1 MGTLNYR
8 VIDNFLEKED
18 FYKFQEEIFN
28 TNTIPW
34 FYRSSQIE
42 ESTEDLNDI
51 GYFTLSFFKHI
62 SNDFTNLNY
71 YLFKIYEKLNCKALI
86 QTRANLTLINNNN
99 KKMYFHTD
107 YKFKCNTAIFYMN
120 TNNGATILDRNE
132 KIKIDSV
139 ENRMLMF
146 DSQIEHCALI
156 QSDVKRRIVININY
170 F

>member
-28 TNTIPW
+28 IHTVPW
-34 FYRSSQIE
+34 FYRGSQTH
-42 ESTEDLNDI
+42 ESIEDLNDI
-51 GYFTLSFFKHI
+51 GYFTLSFFNHLP
-62 SNDFTNLNY
+62 SDFTNFNY
-71 YLFKIYEKLNCKALI
+71 YLFKIYEKLDCKALI
-86 QTRANLTLINNNN
+86 QVRANLATISNN

-107 YKFKCNTAIFYMN
+107 YDFKCNTAIFYMN

-139 ENRMLMF
+139 ENRMLIF
-146 DSQIEHCALI
+146 DSQIEHCALT
-156 QSDVKRRIVININY
+156 QSDVKRRIVLNLNY